1 MLLIEHD
8 MSLVLG
14 ICDRVV
20 VLEFGQVIADD
31 LPDVVR
37 EDPRVIAAYLG
48 DSVTSDSGAEDSEI
62 MTITL
67 IDEQAE

>member
-20 VLEFGQVIADD
+20 VLEFGQVIAEG
-31 LPDVVR
+31 PPAEVR
-37 EDPRVIAAYLG
+37 QDPRVIAAYLG
-48 DSVTSDSGAEDSEI
+48 DGAEVPS
-62 MTITL
+62 
-67 IDEQAE
+67 AG